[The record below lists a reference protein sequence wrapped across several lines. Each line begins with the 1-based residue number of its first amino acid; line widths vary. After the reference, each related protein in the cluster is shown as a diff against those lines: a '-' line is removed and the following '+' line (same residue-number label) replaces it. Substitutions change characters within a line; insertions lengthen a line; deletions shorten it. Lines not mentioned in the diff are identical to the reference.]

1 MRGKGVA
8 GLPQGQP
15 NLVIQVGMSKRDLTK
30 RRANLKERIAHLEI
44 KARMDPLKKKYPE
57 VHEELDKLKKELEQS

>member
-1 MRGKGVA
+1 
-8 GLPQGQP
+8 
-15 NLVIQVGMSKRDLTK
+15 MSKRDLTK